1 MLKNKMME
9 LTKIIKEMEK
19 KENRIIEAYEIYAL
33 MNNVKEI
40 NETSEEIYESIYED
54 IIYNL
59 GYSEKRHF
67 TYVDYE

>member
-1 MLKNKMME
+1 
-9 LTKIIKEMEK
+9 
-19 KENRIIEAYEIYAL
+19 